1 MLIAWH
7 LEALY
12 VTNSE
17 LQRADELFLAGN
29 LNSSHSYLITAV
41 MLMTDVQTKWML
53 LELELLL
60 IDLAE

>member
-1 MLIAWH
+1 MSGQ
-7 LEALY
+7 AL
-12 VTNSE
+12 VNV
-17 LQRADELFLAGN
+17 
-29 LNSSHSYLITAV
+29 ITQL